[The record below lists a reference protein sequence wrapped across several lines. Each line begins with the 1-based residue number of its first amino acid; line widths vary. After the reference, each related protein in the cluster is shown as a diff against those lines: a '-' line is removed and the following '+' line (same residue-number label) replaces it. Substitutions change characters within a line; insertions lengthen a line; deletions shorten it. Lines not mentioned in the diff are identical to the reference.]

1 MHMTTDAMIDDGHTK
16 LDEERMKEALLPH
29 LLQAYWGVSERASG
43 LVKNGDGVWR
53 DSTATER
60 RLGGDHLEEEGE

>member
-1 MHMTTDAMIDDGHTK
+1 MSDRDEPDM
-16 LDEERMKEALLPH
+16 LDEERMRDMLLPH

-53 DSTATER
+53 DGEATER
-60 RLGGDHLEEEGE
+60 RLYGDDFSEVDE